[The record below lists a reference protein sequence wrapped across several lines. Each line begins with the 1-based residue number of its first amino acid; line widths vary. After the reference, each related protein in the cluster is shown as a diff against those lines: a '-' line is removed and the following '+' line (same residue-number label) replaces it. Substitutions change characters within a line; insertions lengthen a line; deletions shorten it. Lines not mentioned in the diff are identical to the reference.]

1 MKVTDQYF
9 PPAIMFIMLYNV
21 VLDFEPTDKILWLA
35 INLPRLTVQY
45 VPSEGTESSGL
56 PRCKNLKM

>member
-1 MKVTDQYF
+1 
-9 PPAIMFIMLYNV
+9 MFIMLYNV

-35 INLPRLTVQY
+35 INLLRLTVQY

-56 PRCKNLKM
+56 PRCKNLKI